1 MADLSTMFNQLGPAG
16 GSILAGVQ
24 MGNEANAAQSEQ
36 AYRQAQME
44 KIMQD
49 TAQAKVMNPLEVQ
62 AKQQTINADT
72 LKAKAAEGE
81 YHVKALSDMIPRLES
96 TPEVARPAMFMDLAH
111 QANIP
116 LEQADV
122 AHLQTM
128 KPGEIV
134 PYLTRIKE
142 HAITQNEKYRA
153 AIDAAN
159 INQDTHKYTA
169 DSSAAAQRYSADAR
183 ANAAAAKNK
192 GIGSIQDQV
201 RSGKMSAEKAAVAM
215 YGAAQFESDP
225 DTKKQ
230 YLDMAGQFEQFA
242 MNQRNAGAAGKVD
255 VGAAANLPVQSLPPA
270 MSEPASTPKEGSYGT
285 NTGKLTVY
293 EKGKWK
299 FAPDAAE
306 GTIVSSPNGDR
317 FIRRNGQWGGFYGT
331 SPAEAPAG
339 NQRKPITAY

>member
-24 MGNEANAAQSEQ
+24 MGNDANAAQSEQ

-44 KIMQD
+44 KIMQE

-111 QANIP
+111 QANMP
-116 LEQADV
+116 LNQADV
-122 AHLQTM
+122 AHLQTL

-134 PYLTRIKE
+134 PYLTRIRE
-142 HAITQNEKYRA
+142 SSITQNEKYRQ
-153 AIDAAN
+153 AIDVAQKQFDSHVKGAEIAAGAS
-159 INQDTHKYTA
+159 KYAT
-169 DSSAAAQRYSADAR
+169 DAK
-183 ANAAAAKNK
+183 AIAAAAKNK
-192 GIGSIQDQV
+192 GIASIQDQV
-201 RSGKMSAEKAAVAM
+201 RSGKMSAEKAAVAL
-215 YGAAQFESDP
+215 YGAAQFEQDF

-230 YLDMAGQFEQFA
+230 YMDMAAQYEQFA

-285 NTGKLTVY
+285 NTGKLTDY